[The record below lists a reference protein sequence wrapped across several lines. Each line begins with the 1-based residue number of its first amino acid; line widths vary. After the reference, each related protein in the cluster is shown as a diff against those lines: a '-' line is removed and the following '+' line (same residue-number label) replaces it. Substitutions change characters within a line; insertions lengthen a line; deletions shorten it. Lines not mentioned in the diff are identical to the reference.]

1 MAAADKPYVYD
12 RLVENAIYTVLGI
25 LRMYIEGDLVIED
38 NIELQDDLDT
48 VITEAYA
55 FTQRTKRKQDRP

>member
-1 MAAADKPYVYD
+1 MAAADKPYVYE

-25 LRMYIEGDLVIED
+25 LRMYIEGDLIIED

-55 FTQRTKRKQDRP
+55 FTQRTKRDRT

>member
-1 MAAADKPYVYD
+1 MAAADKPYVYE

-25 LRMYIEGDLVIED
+25 LRMYIEGDLIIED

-55 FTQRTKRKQDRP
+55 FTQRTKRDRL

>member
-1 MAAADKPYVYD
+1 MAVADKPYVYE

-25 LRMYIEGDLVIED
+25 LRMYIEGDLIIEN
-38 NIELQDDLDT
+38 NIALQDDLND